1 LLLPSG
7 FRTAVT
13 YARGF
18 REICENTKAE
28 SKRKTQSVIK
38 SKLIEPKK
46 KFKNQLFKKSNDL
59 VLKTH
64 QNI

>member
-38 SKLIEPKK
+38 SKLTEPKK
-46 KFKNQLFKKSNDL
+46 NFKNQLLKK
-59 VLKTH
+59 VMT
-64 QNI
+64 